1 MRPLLWL
8 SMLLTSAALR
18 RLCQGG
24 QGGQTEV
31 EGTEVKQPPP
41 QTPQQQQTGQVQM
54 TPEEQAPGQVH
65 TVEKGDTLW
74 DLSSKYLGS
83 PWYWPKVW
91 SYNPQ
96 IANPHWIYPGNQVRF
111 FPGNGEET
119 PARAEPVSGDE
130 DELQA
135 GQPVEGDDEV
145 QVVRLPI
152 ETKTK
157 EIVVK
162 NGFVTPKEIE
172 ASGTLVASFAESEML
187 SPPDQ
192 VYLDFKDRSAV
203 QVGANYLVFRTVRE
217 VYHPRNGKS
226 LGFQTQVVG
235 VVKVNR
241 TSEQKV
247 RATLI
252 KAFDDVR
259 RGDRIGPARERLF
272 ESVNVVPNATALSN
286 LIVVAPLDSYTTMS
300 GQYDRVLVDAGAA
313 QNVQVGN
320 VFTIIRQGDPI
331 LQDVGVDPSIN
342 QDSTLPVEDV
352 GQCLAVDVREAVT
365 TCLLVRSVREIVA
378 GDRVELRAGG
388 PQTAHR

>member
-1 MRPLLWL
+1 
-8 SMLLTSAALR
+8 
-18 RLCQGG
+18 
-24 QGGQTEV
+24 
-31 EGTEVKQPPP
+31 
-41 QTPQQQQTGQVQM
+41 
-54 TPEEQAPGQVH
+54 
-65 TVEKGDTLW
+65 
-74 DLSSKYLGS
+74 
-83 PWYWPKVW
+83 
-91 SYNPQ
+91 
-96 IANPHWIYPGNQVRF
+96 
-111 FPGNGEET
+111 
-119 PARAEPVSGDE
+119 
-130 DELQA
+130 
-135 GQPVEGDDEV
+135 
-145 QVVRLPI
+145 
-152 ETKTK
+152 
-157 EIVVK
+157 
-162 NGFVTPKEIE
+162 
-172 ASGTLVASFAESEML
+172 
-187 SPPDQ
+187 
-192 VYLDFKDRSAV
+192 
-203 QVGANYLVFRTVRE
+203 
-217 VYHPRNGKS
+217 
-226 LGFQTQVVG
+226 

-331 LQDVGVDPSIN
+331 LQGVGVDPSIN
-342 QDSTLPVEDV
+342 QDTTLPVEDV

>member
-1 MRPLLWL
+1 MRSLLSL
-8 SMLLTSAALR
+8 CVLLTSAALAQTTQ
-18 RLCQGG
+18 QGG
-24 QGGQTEV
+24 STEV

-41 QTPQQQQTGQVQM
+41 QPQQQTGQVRT
-54 TPEEQAPGQVH
+54 TPEGVEQAPGQVH
-65 TVEKGDTLW
+65 TVERGDTLW

-119 PARAEPVSGDE
+119 PTRAEPVSGDE

-135 GQPVEGDDEV
+135 GQPVESDDEV

-157 EIVVK
+157 EVVVR
-162 NGFVTPKEIE
+162 NGFVTPNEVE

-217 VYHPRNGKS
+217 VHHPRNGKK
-226 LGFQTQVVG
+226 LGYQTQVVG
-235 VVKVNR
+235 VVKINR

-272 ESVNVVPNATALSN
+272 ESVNLVPNGTALSN
-286 LIVVAPLDSYTTMS
+286 LVVVAPLDTYTTLS
-300 GQYDRVLVDAGAA
+300 GQYDRVLVDAGSS
-313 QNVQVGN
+313 QGVQVGN

-342 QDSTLPVEDV
+342 QDLSLPVEDV
-352 GQCLAVDVREAVT
+352 GQCMAVDVRETVT
-365 TCLLVRSVREIVA
+365 TCLLVRSFREIVA
-378 GDRVELRAGG
+378 GDRVEMRAGG